1 MFKKR
6 HITLVLIPLLG
17 VTLMSG
23 CSAVQAPITGSSI
36 AKTTTAGAIGPQTAL
51 PTTVTEQTAKSG
63 DTVKVDYTL
72 KLDDGTV
79 FDSSIGKTP
88 LEFTLGAGQVIPGF
102 NDAVLGMMVGQS
114 KTVRLPPELAWG
126 AYNATLVVTA
136 DKRQMGP
143 GLNPTVGQ
151 HLTVTHSDGTT
162 GTVIVTAVT
171 DTTVTV
177 DGNPPLAGKTITF
190 DIKLLSITPAK

>member
-1 MFKKR
+1 
-6 HITLVLIPLLG
+6 LG
-17 VTLMSG
+17 
-23 CSAVQAPITGSSI
+23 P
-36 AKTTTAGAIGPQTAL
+36 
-51 PTTVTEQTAKSG
+51 
-63 DTVKVDYTL
+63 Y
-72 KLDDGTV
+72 
-79 FDSSIGKTP
+79 
-88 LEFTLGAGQVIPGF
+88 
-102 NDAVLGMMVGQS
+102 ND
-114 KTVRLPPELAWG
+114 
-126 AYNATLVVTA
+126 TLVVTA
-136 DKRQMGP
+136 DKSQMAP